1 MKKLILLMALA
12 MIVGLP
18 ADAKRKKKKE
28 SKAEKKEAP
37 VRQGLFSVQK
47 DGDKW
52 FFLVPDSL
60 MGSPFLAIT
69 RYVSTPSGAGIY
81 GGEEVN
87 EQTFYWEKVD
97 GRLLLRSLVYLSV
110 ADSTQAIARAVKAS
124 AQDPI
129 VESFKIEAT
138 KKDSAGNQS
147 YKVEIGR
154 LFAKENVAV
163 GLDANSKKRLGLA
176 AMNTERSFIKAINT
190 YPINTEIKTVRTYN
204 SKEGGSIPAGQVAGA
219 ATFEMNTSFVLL
231 PKVPMRKRLFDPR
244 VGYFAYYFAPFDD
257 GQQSVRNK
265 EYISR
270 WRLEPREEDIE
281 KMKRGEL
288 VEPKKQIVYYIDP
301 ATPKQWRPYL
311 IQGVNDWNA
320 AFEQA
325 GFKNAIVG
333 KEWPD
338 DSTMSMEDARFSV
351 IRYLASPISNAYG
364 PHVSDPRSGEILES
378 HVGWYHN
385 VMKLVHDWYMIQA
398 GCSDS
403 TARKMKFDD
412 ELMGQLIR
420 FVSSHEI
427 GHTLGLRHNMGA
439 SHATPVDS
447 LRNKEW
453 VEKHGHTA
461 SIMDY
466 ARFNYVAQ
474 PEDNVGRDGLFPR
487 VNDYDKW
494 AIEWGYKPLFGTA
507 DEEEDRLVLNK
518 MIVEQLKKGPR
529 YWFGGEGYDN
539 DPRAQTEDLGDN
551 AVRASEYG
559 IMNLKRIVK
568 ALPDWT
574 HEEADLGRNI
584 KEMHGQVIN
593 QFMRY
598 EGHVLRNIGG
608 IYTTYKSTEEPGP
621 VYTPQT
627 KAGVICAENIW
638 KWKMQDYRLNG
649 SSERFDRM
657 IRNCI
662 QYLASNSDKSLL
674 RVYHDKTFN
683 QDTDIEFD
691 AELYN
696 QSYQLNNTPEL
707 NMSIRNAQNREFKY
721 TFSRRNNAYHLNI
734 GQMEQGR
741 YTYTASAKVEGV
753 EYKAK
758 GSFVVKRNE
767 AETVNLQADHSMLY
781 TLSKKTH
788 GCMFSPKD
796 MKSIIDSIALNRQ
809 VKPIIHQVATN
820 HKLSDSFMYWLVLIV
835 CFGAEWFLR
844 KYWGRL

>member
-163 GLDANSKKRLGLA
+163 GLDANSKKRLGLT
-176 AMNTERSFIKAINT
+176 AMNSERSFIKAINT

-219 ATFEMNTSFVLL
+219 ATFEMNTSFVQL

-244 VGYFAYYFAPFDD
+244 VGYFAYYYAPFDD

-333 KEWPD
+333 KEWPE

-398 GCSDS
+398 GCADS

-487 VNDYDKW
+487 INDYDKW

-584 KEMHGQVIN
+584 KEMHSQVTN

-627 KAGVICAENIW
+627 KAEQKAALDFIGRHAFTEPSWLVAESYMSRISQAPVELLYPIADRAVTDLLSPIKLRNIDRYSYAADAYLPGEYISDLAQ
-638 KWKMQDYRLNG
+638 MAFSETGSGAAVSPYRRHLQTQFVATAARHYD
-649 SSERFDRM
+649 SSPISVRAYYHSLLLDVR
-657 IRNCI
+657 RR
-662 QYLASNSDKSLL
+662 LASARTADAATRAHYAVL
-674 RVYHDKTFN
+674 RQMID
-683 QDTDIEFD
+683 DAIE
-691 AELYN
+691 
-696 QSYQLNNTPEL
+696 
-707 NMSIRNAQNREFKY
+707 
-721 TFSRRNNAYHLNI
+721 
-734 GQMEQGR
+734 
-741 YTYTASAKVEGV
+741 
-753 EYKAK
+753 
-758 GSFVVKRNE
+758 
-767 AETVNLQADHSMLY
+767 
-781 TLSKKTH
+781 
-788 GCMFSPKD
+788 
-796 MKSIIDSIALNRQ
+796 
-809 VKPIIHQVATN
+809 
-820 HKLSDSFMYWLVLIV
+820 
-835 CFGAEWFLR
+835 R
-844 KYWGRL
+844 K